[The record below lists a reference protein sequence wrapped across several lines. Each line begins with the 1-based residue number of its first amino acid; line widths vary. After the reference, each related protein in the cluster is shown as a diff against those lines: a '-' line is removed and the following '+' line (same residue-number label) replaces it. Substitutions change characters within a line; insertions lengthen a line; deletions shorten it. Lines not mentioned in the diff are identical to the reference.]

1 VVEFLEGHL
10 PHCNCATNAR
20 HPACVRA
27 ALAHLLVV
35 LRDADAIAP
44 KPQDE
49 TPVGQELR
57 RYDQYMTQVRGL
69 APKTREGALRLV
81 EALLR
86 KHFGDDDI
94 QFEIIT
100 AEHVRRFFAA
110 QAKNYKAPSSLGAV
124 VSALRGYFRWRATLG
139 DRTHALVG
147 ALAYPANWQLA
158 SLPKSLEPA
167 EVEQLEAALGQS
179 GPSMLRA
186 DAMVRCALDLGL
198 RSGEVARLSLDDIDW
213 DAGTITL
220 RRTKGRREDVM
231 PLPEATGQAI
241 AAVPARRAAQDPAP
255 DGLRPAHDAAGA
267 TRSARTSCA
276 RPSARPMR
284 APGLPHTRSHLLR
297 HTMAS
302 RLLAGG
308 SSLKEVAD
316 VLRHRS
322 LNTTL
327 IYAKLDSGRLVE
339 VALPWPG
346 NLRRCRDQEGVMT
359 IGLTALVERYL
370 TERRTLGFQL
380 RSPAYSLRSLA
391 EYVRRTRHRGPLTL
405 EVMAEWARLD
415 SHASV
420 DPRTW
425 ARRLKHLRSFARWM
439 QQFEPATEVPDDTI
453 FGRLPERQAPHIY
466 SQEEVRQL
474 LAAAR
479 ELGPSPGLR
488 GLVYETLFGLIAS
501 CGLRL
506 SEALSLNLG
515 DVDLRRGLLTIRRTK
530 FAKSRQ
536 VPLHPSTA
544 KALGQY
550 RWMRDVAGASRDD
563 DAPFFIGTRGRLF
576 GKPMSGHQVE
586 RVFATLRSELG
597 WVNRGTHHATRIHD
611 LRHTFVVRRI
621 LLWQQQGIDVDEA
634 MLSLSTYVG
643 HAMVTNTYWYLQAVP
658 ELMAVAA
665 QRFESCMPELSHV

>member
-1 VVEFLEGHL
+1 MAL
-10 PHCNCATNAR
+10 ATM
-20 HPACVRA
+20 PGMSA
-27 ALAHLLVV
+27 ALESKPLLTVSGRIGRV
-35 LRDADAIAP
+35 NNDTT
-44 KPQDE
+44 K
-49 TPVGQELR
+49 T
-57 RYDQYMTQVRGL
+57 YDFSESDFLKLTQ
-69 APKTREGALRLV
+69 AERL
-81 EALLR
+81 
-86 KHFGDDDI
+86 
-94 QFEIIT
+94 
-100 AEHVRRFFAA
+100 RRFFAA
-110 QAKNYKAPSSLGAV
+110 QAKNYKTPSSLGVV
-124 VSALRGYFRWRATLG
+124 VSSLRGYFRWRATLG

-158 SLPKSLEPA
+158 SLPKSLAPV

-186 DAMVRCALDLGL
+186 DAMVRCMLDLGL

-231 PLPEATGQAI
+231 PLPQATGQAI
-241 AAVPARRAAQDPAP
+241 AAYLRDERPKTQHRMVFARHMTPRERPIGPDLVRKTIRQAYARA
-255 DGLRPAHDAAGA
+255 
-267 TRSARTSCA
+267 
-276 RPSARPMR
+276 
-284 APGLPHTRSHLLR
+284 GLPHTRSHLLR

-302 RLLAGG
+302 RLLAGR

-327 IYAKLDSGRLVE
+327 IYAKPRQRPPRRSGPALVRD
-339 VALPWPG
+339 
-346 NLRRCRDQEGVMT
+346 LRRCHDREGVMT
-359 IGLTALVERYL
+359 IGLSALVERYL

-380 RSPAYSLRSLA
+380 RSTAYSLRSLA

-453 FGRLPERQAPHIY
+453 FGRLTERQAPHIY
-466 SQEEVRQL
+466 SSEEVRQL

-501 CGLRL
+501 CGPRL
-506 SEALSLNLG
+506 SEALLLNIR

-544 KALGQY
+544 KALGRY
-550 RWMRDVAGASRDD
+550 RWTRDVAGASHDD
-563 DAPFFIGTRGRLF
+563 DTPFFIGTRGRLF
-576 GKPMSGHQVE
+576 GKPISVHQVDN
-586 RVFATLRSELG
+586 VFAKLRSELG
-597 WVNRGTHHATRIHD
+597 WINRGTHHAPRIHD
-611 LRHTFVVRRI
+611 LRQSFVVRRI

-643 HAMVTNTYWYLQAVP
+643 HTMVTNT
-658 ELMAVAA
+658 
-665 QRFESCMPELSHV
+665 